1 MAQLNTDE
9 VAMARAASQFDA
21 NAAQLKSNLH
31 MIESIGDALVPQLRG
46 MTGTAAQAALARY
59 KSAQLPVITE
69 LDTISQ
75 NIRESGMQYGST
87 DSDGASFVQS
97 AFHL

>member
-31 MIESIGDALVPQLRG
+31 MIESIGDGLVPQLRG
-46 MTGTAAQAALARY
+46 QTGTAAQAALARY

-75 NIRESGMQYGST
+75 NIRESGMQYGGT